1 MSKRDLRSSVNLERD
16 LIVADVREGRRVECG
31 VGATPEAFSL
41 DSQ

>member
-1 MSKRDLRSSVNLERD
+1 MSERDLRSCVDLERD
-16 LIVADVREGRRVECG
+16 PIVADVREGPRVECG